1 MSKTKNT
8 IDLDHQRDAEQ
19 RRTSVTKASSTT
31 MLSVRVP
38 RRLIRELNRF
48 VEGQK
53 VVSPM
58 GKFTLTSV
66 VNGILEEFLSD
77 DPRAGGTSSKDNSS

>member
-1 MSKTKNT
+1 MTKT
-8 IDLDHQRDAEQ
+8 
-19 RRTSVTKASSTT
+19 SSTT

-38 RRLIRELNRF
+38 RGLIRELNRF

-77 DPRAGGTSSKDNSS
+77 DPRASRTRSKDSSS